1 MNAFCEALSIEA
13 SSNFTHNNTDS
24 AYSAHT
30 MLSAYFKA
38 CLAIILR
45 QMPEFASS
53 RAHRG
58 NLPAEAGSAMDQTHN
73 EKNADQR
80 NPSRGVASCHS

>member
-1 MNAFCEALSIEA
+1 MTASCEALSIEA
-13 SSNFTHNNTDS
+13 SSNLTNNNTDS

-38 CLAIILR
+38 FLAIILR
-45 QMPEFASS
+45 QKPQFACP

-58 NLPAEAGSAMDQTHN
+58 NLPAEAGSTMDQTHN

-80 NPSRGVASCHS
+80 NPSRGVASCHR